1 MDLSTNKN
9 IFLIFLSIRFLTT
22 ISMVLT
28 FNHIIA
34 FKISG
39 LLFSSGF
46 LVSLILTYRNS
57 RLGTYLFF
65 FNSDNRNLI
74 EPTKHEYGNIAIT
87 TCLESFWSLFCV

>member
-46 LVSLILTYRNS
+46 LVSLILTYRNN
-57 RLGTYLFF
+57 RLGTYLF
-65 FNSDNRNLI
+65 SLIVIIETLI
-74 EPTKHEYGNIAIT
+74 EPTKYEYGNIAIT